1 MKAPLLNKQ
10 RVEKQTLKSWA
21 LIVLLVILALFCLTS
36 GEVRVNDEV
45 QFGTKP
51 GSAPAAAPSDSSGA
65 STSTAR
71 TSSNPPN
78 SASTSGSQSNPA
90 SGPPQ
95 QFTHMS
101 TRSMHR
107 SSISKGREN
116 MAIRSA
122 GPLPNL
128 PTEPSASSHT
138 FRSAGPL
145 PETPIEPS
153 ASSHTFPAV
162 SRSSVPPAQSSEREA
177 LEGLL
182 HINLPSS
189 LGQQQQTEQGEQET
203 VVILDAE
210 EAKRGPGHRTDV
222 GEFKRNESAARADDV
237 RDVLD
242 LVLAMT
248 IPRAREVIETYDKR
262 VLKAVKEALQQ
273 KGLSLK
279 FSIQQRNWW
288 IEKVKFAYDMHK
300 GAGPSTLTKD

>member
-1 MKAPLLNKQ
+1 MKAPLLNKE

-21 LIVLLVILALFCLTS
+21 LIVLLVILALFGLTS

-51 GSAPAAAPSDSSGA
+51 TKGTAPAAAPSDSSGA
-65 STSTAR
+65 STSTAQ

-78 SASTSGSQSNPA
+78 SASTSGSQSNPT

-95 QFTHMS
+95 QFTHIS
-101 TRSMHR
+101 TRSMRR
-107 SSISKGREN
+107 SSISKERDN

-122 GPLPNL
+122 GPLPDL
-128 PTEPSASSHT
+128 PTEPSASSH
-138 FRSAGPL
+138 S
-145 PETPIEPS
+145 
-153 ASSHTFPAV
+153 FPAV
-162 SRSSVPPAQSSEREA
+162 SGSSFPPAQSSEREA

-203 VVILDAE
+203 VVILDAV

-222 GEFKRNESAARADDV
+222 GEFKRDDSAARADDV
-237 RDVLD
+237 RDALD

-248 IPRAREVIETYDKR
+248 TPRDREVLATYDKR
-262 VLKAVKEALQQ
+262 VLKEVKEALQQ

-279 FSIQQRNWW
+279 FHVQQRDWW
-288 IEKVKFAYDMHK
+288 NQKVKFAYDMHK